1 MSESQEVLLRNE
13 EDESMSGRQGSP
25 PERARRERCEGQN
38 YCSTVL
44 GYGPKYKVKRPE
56 CISQSVNQTE
66 E

>member
-13 EDESMSGRQGSP
+13 DESMSGGHQSQ
-25 PERARRERCEGQN
+25 PERAPREQCERQN
-38 YCSTVL
+38 YCRTVL
-44 GYGPKYKVKRPE
+44 GYNPKYKVKRPE